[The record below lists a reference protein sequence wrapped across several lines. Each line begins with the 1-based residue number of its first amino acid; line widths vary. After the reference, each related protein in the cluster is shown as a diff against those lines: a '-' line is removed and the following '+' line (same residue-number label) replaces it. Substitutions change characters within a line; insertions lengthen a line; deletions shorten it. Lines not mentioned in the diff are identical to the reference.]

1 MAKNLSLEGGREGEK
16 ENVKEKWRMRRPEWN
31 KIKYRIP
38 RVQLTRHLPEDLFD
52 VCLASP
58 QAMPIFFYIYI
69 YIYFVEHIR
78 LRRRWLRAVQVRFIQ
93 GIIGL
98 FLYLRRTMR
107 DRCKNIVLFSVSINC
122 EFTNA
127 YLS

>member
-16 ENVKEKWRMRRPEWN
+16 ENVKEKWMRRPEWN

-69 YIYFVEHIR
+69 YIFCGTYTVTETMVTSRTGTIHTRNNRIIFVFAANDAR
-78 LRRRWLRAVQVRFIQ
+78 PL
-93 GIIGL
+93 
-98 FLYLRRTMR
+98 
-107 DRCKNIVLFSVSINC
+107 
-122 EFTNA
+122 
-127 YLS
+127 